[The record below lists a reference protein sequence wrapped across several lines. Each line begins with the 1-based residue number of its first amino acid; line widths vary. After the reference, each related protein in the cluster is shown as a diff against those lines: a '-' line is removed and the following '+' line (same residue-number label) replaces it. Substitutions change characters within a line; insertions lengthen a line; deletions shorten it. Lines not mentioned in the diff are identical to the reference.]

1 MAVLSSEI
9 TAKLCWECSFRS
21 SAATLIYT
29 GGKQIAGLH
38 ADRETRLVEGDRD
51 SHRCLQYCK
60 LCGSRDDAGN
70 AYKKEEEGTTQS
82 MRQTDVLLCSFKEG
96 FCAACFGLAGC
107 EEDRV
112 FELATGDYIA
122 YSLIDIG

>member
-1 MAVLSSEI
+1 MPFVSTARMEQRMAVLSSEI

-29 GGKQIAGLH
+29 GGKQVAWLH

-70 AYKKEEEGTTQS
+70 AYKKEEEGTTHIN
-82 MRQTDVLLCSFKEG
+82 
-96 FCAACFGLAGC
+96 AADGC
-107 EEDRV
+107 
-112 FELATGDYIA
+112 LIA
-122 YSLIDIG
+122 LF